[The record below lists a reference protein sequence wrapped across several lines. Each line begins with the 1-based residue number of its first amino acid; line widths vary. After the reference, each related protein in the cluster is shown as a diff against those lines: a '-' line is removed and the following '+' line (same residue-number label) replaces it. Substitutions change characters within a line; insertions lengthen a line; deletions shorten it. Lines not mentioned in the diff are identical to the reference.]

1 MYIFTQYI
9 CVHLNRII
17 DLKSANPRYNSNN
30 AQLNISV
37 ILNPVFIEDYGNDC
51 SHGNK
56 GRRRNSMKWNED
68 NTTI

>member
-37 ILNPVFIEDYGNDC
+37 ILNPVLLRITVMIVVMATKAEDATQ
-51 SHGNK
+51 
-56 GRRRNSMKWNED
+56 R
-68 NTTI
+68 